1 MSAGVPPEAPPAL
14 REALA
19 GAKPDFVVRAGRS
32 VGVNDAAARGVIALL
47 AVVLG
52 ATIALDVA
60 RGGEAQLGT
69 LAVFGVFLALVGI
82 EILRVLRAVLLG
94 PAWWAGTA
102 EALVRVRRDE
112 VRSLAWS
119 EFGVVAVARGK
130 SGRGTVFLV
139 PRSRFLVIPRTL
151 RAKEGRV
158 RLPGRLGLALLDV
171 PDLERVEHAVRA
183 RVAAALRGA

>member
-19 GAKPDFVVRAGRS
+19 GATPDFVVRAGRS

-52 ATIALDVA
+52 VTIALDVA

-69 LAVFGVFLALVGI
+69 LAVYGVFLALVGI

-102 EALVRVRRDE
+102 EALVRARRDE
-112 VRSLAWS
+112 VRSIAWS

-130 SGRGTVFLV
+130 GGRGTVFLV
-139 PRSRFLVIPRTL
+139 PRSRFLVVPRTV
-151 RAKEGRV
+151 RAREGRV
-158 RLPGRLGLALLDV
+158 HLPGRLGLALLDV

-183 RVAAALRGA
+183 RVAAALRGP